1 MCFIFNLIPSNQ
13 QETHQK
19 DVISPRPGVF
29 IVNFEHIQHIII
41 CQIYSNIFI
50 YNFENILV

>member
-19 DVISPRPGVF
+19 DVISPHPGVF